1 MTKTLK
7 KKKVKLDHLTDIDM
21 LLMVEKDIRGGICDF
36 IYSHEK
42 ANNKYMNDY
51 DKKKKFSH
59 LQYWDVNNLYG
70 RTQRYILI

>member
-1 MTKTLK
+1 MT
-7 KKKVKLDHLTDIDM
+7 
-21 LLMVEKDIRGGICDF
+21 VEKDIRGGICDL

-51 DKKKKFSH
+51 VKKKLSH

-70 RTQRYILI
+70 RTQRCLSI